1 MRVPETSLLAAV
13 LMLEIGFWCVAL
25 VTSMP
30 YCFCCVGPAE
40 LWDRTDGFFGY
51 VFAFLMEGVHQP
63 AIRRQMYFYSAMV
76 YLIGGGPYLLF
87 KVTPH
92 TAWDDYACACTM
104 RVLCVYATPHASP
117 LLLFK
122 VPLLG
127 PALFGLRRAT
137 GYDRQGNVRVLMTA
151 EESEHRYKHEQRAV
165 SKRAG
170 HR

>member
-13 LMLEIGFWCVAL
+13 LMLEIGLWCVAL

-51 VFAFLMEGVHQP
+51 VFAFLMEGVHHP

-104 RVLCVYATPHASP
+104 RVLCVYAIPRMH
-117 LLLFK
+117 LLFSSSRYLCS
-122 VPLLG
+122 VRPSLG
-127 PALFGLRRAT
+127 CGAPPVTTGRAT
-137 GYDRQGNVRVLMTA
+137 CA
-151 EESEHRYKHEQRAV
+151 C
-165 SKRAG
+165 
-170 HR
+170 